1 MQNGDIIE
9 INTQRGEKSVKLTRS
24 GVTTSIV
31 GDRTSGSTWIVFEPG
46 ENEISF
52 SADVSASS
60 LRCTL
65 LCVQRFEGV

>member
-1 MQNGDIIE
+1 MQSGDVIE

-24 GVTTSIV
+24 GTTTSIV

-65 LCVQRFEGV
+65 SSVQRFEGV